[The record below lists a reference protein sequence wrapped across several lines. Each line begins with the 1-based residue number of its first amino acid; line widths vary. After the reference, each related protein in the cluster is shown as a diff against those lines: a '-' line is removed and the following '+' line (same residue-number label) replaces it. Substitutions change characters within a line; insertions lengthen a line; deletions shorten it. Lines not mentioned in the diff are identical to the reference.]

1 MDYSMISE
9 FLFFTNLINDYT
21 NSINTSCS
29 VLIFSERSLHTIL
42 KDILSKNTLC
52 PSFFVVACFWSV
64 ILTLKCH
71 TTAIYG
77 PFL

>member
-21 NSINTSCS
+21 NSINTSCR

-42 KDILSKNTLC
+42 KDILIYL
-52 PSFFVVACFWSV
+52 SFSSFKH
-64 ILTLKCH
+64 ILITFKIIFQPDFKKLLQVLQ
-71 TTAIYG
+71 IY
-77 PFL
+77 